1 MSPAGAQINLQLTS
15 SNYNGY
21 HISCFGFSD
30 GSIDLQVTGGTPPYL
45 IVWSTNDTLEDLSGI
60 PAGYYRVRVTDS
72 DSIPLAAE
80 AEITLTEPRQL
91 EISAA
96 IHTYPNKYN
105 ISVFEACNGMLTVTG
120 DGGVT
125 PYSWWWAD
133 SITQTVRNALCAD
146 QYRLTLTDNNG
157 CQLHE
162 EYILTQPERSDWQ
175 MTGNAGTDAGVNFI
189 GTTDSVD
196 LSFRTNNMERL
207 RITGTGDT
215 EISGKLK
222 IDSISSDSIRWVY
235 VDANGFLVSY
245 GPTNPPIYAPAPD
258 WSTKGNDN
266 IGTDSYIGTKNP
278 ADLIFKTTSTFN
290 GLNEHMRI
298 TSEGGI
304 GMGTPIVPAGYK
316 LLVEGKLGAREI
328 RIVKLGDPWPDYV
341 FGEDYQRPSLSE
353 IEAYYKKHKRLPGMP
368 GAEEIQKEGL
378 PVGDLLRQQQEKVEL
393 LFLYVV
399 DLNKTVEAL
408 KMENTMLKEQLHQLH
423 GNRGFNR

>member
-1 MSPAGAQINLQLTS
+1 MTP

-80 AEITLTEPRQL
+80 AEITLTEPRLL
-91 EISAA
+91 EIAAA

-105 ISVFEACNGMLTVTG
+105 ISVFEACNGMLSVTG
-120 DGGVT
+120 DGGVA

-133 SITQTVRNALCAD
+133 SSTQTVRNALCAD
-146 QYRLTLTDNNG
+146 QYKLTLTDDNG
-157 CQLHE
+157 CQLNE
-162 EYILTQPERSDWQ
+162 KYILTQPERSDWQ
-175 MTGNAGTDAGVNFI
+175 MTGNAGTDPGQNFI

-196 LSFRTNNMERL
+196 LSFRTNNEERL
-207 RITGTGDT
+207 RITHSGNT
-215 EISGKLK
+215 EILGKLK
-222 IDSISSDSIRWVY
+222 IDSVSSDSIRRVF
-235 VDANGFLVSY
+235 VDANGFLVAY
-245 GPTNPPIYAPAPD
+245 GPTNPPSFAPPPD

-266 IGTDSYIGTKNP
+266 IGTDSYLGTKNA

-290 GLNEHMRI
+290 VLNEHMRI

-316 LLVEGKLGAREI
+316 LVVEGHIGAREVVV
-328 RIVKLGDPWPDYV
+328 VKPGDPWPDYV
-341 FGEDYQRPSLSE
+341 FKSDYSRKSIGELKAF
-353 IEAYYKKHKRLPGMP
+353 ITANHHLPGMP
-368 GAEEIQKEGL
+368 SALEVENKGGLELGHLQIKHLEKTEEA
-378 PVGDLLRQQQEKVEL
+378 
-393 LFLYVV
+393 FLYILELKRR
-399 DLNKTVEAL
+399 LN
-408 KMENTMLKEQLHQLH
+408 N
-423 GNRGFNR
+423 